1 MHPEMSGPYA
11 PSVRSGS
18 PAPLKFLA
26 PIWAAQRVRKAICNP
41 GLLPLKPRHDRKPT
55 HAHFR
60 RQVIPAGPSRGRGGY
75 SQIVRAYGLRDEVS
89 LRILEEACASLQRA
103 RMARETIDRE
113 GMTFPDA
120 KGNPKMHPACV
131 VERDSR
137 AAALAAFRQLNLE
150 LPRISTNKRQ
160 VW

>member
-1 MHPEMSGPYA
+1 MRGLIAAAALCVAGCATQSSA
-11 PSVRSGS
+11 PQP
-18 PAPLKFLA
+18 PAPGALPTDTHRVLPPPVSVKSIDLDNAADGTKVTMARGSELKSN
-26 PIWAAQRVRKAICNP
+26 AAQRGTEIRRKMGQMDVPWARC
-41 GLLPLKPRHDRKPT
+41 LP
-55 HAHFR
+55 
-60 RQVIPAGPSRGRGGY
+60 
-75 SQIVRAYGLRDEVS
+75 
-89 LRILEEACASLQRA
+89 A